1 MGILRTRPTIALA
14 GALALALAGT
24 GCHVLDYS
32 PRYAPGEI
40 GIFDSLFSVSVADE
54 SSAVAVGYQ
63 GATYWTEDGGD
74 TWSKG
79 ETDIQEAL
87 YSVSMADSRHGWAVG
102 QSGTILRTEDGGR
115 TWTRQPNLKVD
126 EGSHLFG
133 VYAIDSQAAWAVGEW
148 GSRIRTE
155 DGGRTWEDRSLT
167 IAFDH
172 PQFVWLD
179 GREQERVRTG
189 EKVYEDVGLNNV
201 FCLPVQREKCW
212 TVGEFGY
219 IFRSDD
225 MGETWERGKILGNVR
240 MDPIYFAY
248 NEIEIGDVDGERLT
262 RFAADV
268 GDETHLNILIEPYV
282 SAREVAALG
291 SEEDPYALFD
301 LLSAR
306 IGEARAVLEEAG
318 VLSDRFRIPNKPPWD
333 FEDFLSDDA
342 TFLSRYI
349 KGRTADRPAL
359 RVGVI
364 QNPYLY
370 TIRFR
375 DENNGMIS
383 GLGGVVLVS
392 DDGGRTWSYRIM
404 DRKQALFSVVNFGD
418 RAIAVGEKGF
428 IRFSENAGDSWQAP
442 DERFPRVFTFM
453 RDVDF
458 DAAHRLGLIVGQSG
472 MVLRS
477 RDQGSNWSQVLP
489 PKARRGV

>member
-1 MGILRTRPTIALA
+1 
-14 GALALALAGT
+14 
-24 GCHVLDYS
+24 V
-32 PRYAPGEI
+32 
-40 GIFDSLFSVSVADE
+40 
-54 SSAVAVGYQ
+54 
-63 GATYWTEDGGD
+63 
-74 TWSKG
+74 
-79 ETDIQEAL
+79 
-87 YSVSMADSRHGWAVG
+87 
-102 QSGTILRTEDGGR
+102 
-115 TWTRQPNLKVD
+115 
-126 EGSHLFG
+126 
-133 VYAIDSQAAWAVGEW
+133 
-148 GSRIRTE
+148 
-155 DGGRTWEDRSLT
+155 
-167 IAFDH
+167 
-172 PQFVWLD
+172 
-179 GREQERVRTG
+179 RVRNG

-201 FCLPVQREKCW
+201 FCLPTRREKCW

-225 MGETWERGKILGNVR
+225 MGETWERGKILGDVR
-240 MDPIYFAY
+240 MDPIYFGH
-248 NEIEIGDVDGERLT
+248 NEIEIGDADGERLR

-282 SAREVAALG
+282 SSREMAALG
-291 SEEDPYALFD
+291 SAEDPYALFD

-306 IGEARAVLEEAG
+306 IGEARSVLEEAG

-333 FEDFLSDDA
+333 FEDFLADDP

-349 KGRTADRPAL
+349 EGRQSDRPTL

-375 DENNGMIS
+375 DENNGMIA

-392 DDGGRTWSYRIM
+392 DDGGRTWAYRIM
-404 DRKQALFSVVNFGD
+404 DRKQALFSVANFGD

-428 IRFSENAGDSWQAP
+428 IRFSEDAGETWRHQ

-458 DAAHRLGLIVGQSG
+458 DAARRLGLIVGQTG

-477 RDQGSNWSQVLP
+477 RDQGANWSQVLP
-489 PKARRGV
+489 PKSRRGV